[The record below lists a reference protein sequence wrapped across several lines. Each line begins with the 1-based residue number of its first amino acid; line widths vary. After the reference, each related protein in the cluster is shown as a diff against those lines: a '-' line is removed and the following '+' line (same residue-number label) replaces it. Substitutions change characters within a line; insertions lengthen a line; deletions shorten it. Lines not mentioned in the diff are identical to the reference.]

1 MNPQNEIPL
10 PGLDGGTPLGF
21 LAGLGVL
28 RVLDRPEGRRPGDE
42 PRLSWRL
49 EDRWHPVVHGIE
61 GDLETI
67 VQHVTRDAEAWEN
80 APVLRFRYPKREKR
94 GVKRVGALA
103 APVAVYRAWLRSR
116 LDAGDLETLEYAA
129 ALAFEAANE
138 PNNKEG
144 VTKEELRAHDVL
156 YDDAAPVD
164 RSTLPTA
171 FDFTSRNAQFLEQV
185 EEIRKTLDAGSILDT
200 LRDGASDPRAAKTLD
215 WDPAADAP
223 GAIYAGRLVRLRPA
237 AEWLAFR
244 GLPFF
249 PVAGRGEVLRTTA
262 CRGRRKA
269 GKFIWPLWEVPATSA
284 TIASLLRSPGID
296 ALGPAARQERGIV
309 QVFRSQLTKKADG
322 YSGMFAPSEPV

>member
-1 MNPQNEIPL
+1 MNPHNEIPL

-28 RVLDRPEGRRPGDE
+28 RVLDRREGGRSKDE

-49 EDRWHPVVHGIE
+49 DDRWHPVVHGIE

-67 VQHVTRDAEAWEN
+67 VQHVTRDAEAWDD

-94 GVKRVGALA
+94 GVKHVGALA
-103 APVAVYRAWLRSR
+103 APAAVYRAWLRSR

-138 PNNKEG
+138 PKKGG
-144 VTKEELRAHDVL
+144 VTEKELREHGIL

-185 EEIRKTLDAGSILDT
+185 EEIRRTVDAGSILNT
-200 LRDGASDPRAAKTLD
+200 LRDGASDPRAARTLD

-223 GAIYAGRLVRLRPA
+223 GAIYAGRLVGLRPA

-244 GLPFF
+244 GLAFF

-262 CRGRRKA
+262 CRGRRKD
-269 GKFIWPLWEVPATSA
+269 GEFIWPLWEVPATSA

-296 ALGPAARQERGIV
+296 ALGTAARQERGIA
-309 QVFRSQLTKKADG
+309 QVFRSRLKKKADG

>member
-1 MNPQNEIPL
+1 MSMQNEIAL

-28 RVLDRPEGRRPGDE
+28 RVVRAGEDDGATQE

-49 EDRWHPVVHGIE
+49 DDRWHPVVHGVE
-61 GDLETI
+61 GDLESI
-67 VQHVTRDAEAWEN
+67 VQRVAHDAEAW
-80 APVLRFRYPKREKR
+80 ATSSVLEFRYPKREKR

-103 APVAVYRAWLRSR
+103 APAAVYRAWLKGR
-116 LDAGDLETLEYAA
+116 LDAGDLESLEYAA

-138 PNNKEG
+138 PKKGG
-144 VTKEELRAHDVL
+144 VTTEDLREHGIL
-156 YDDAAPVD
+156 YDDAAPID

-185 EEIRKTLDAGSILDT
+185 EAIRKSLDADSIRGA
-200 LRDGASDPRAAKTLD
+200 LREGAPDPYASRTLD
-215 WDPAADAP
+215 WDPGADAP
-223 GAIYAGRLVRLRPA
+223 GAIYGTRSAGLRPT

-244 GLPFF
+244 ALAFF
-249 PVAGRGEVLRTTA
+249 PVAGRGDVLHTTA

-269 GKFIWPLWEVPATSA
+269 GEFVWPLWDVPATAA
-284 TIASLLRSPGID
+284 TIASLLRCPDID
-296 ALGPAARQERGIV
+296 ALGPAARRERGIA

-322 YSGMFAPSEPV
+322 YSGMFSPSEPA